1 MIEAVIA
8 SEASVK
14 VYETARRNIPGVCY
28 LQVAYME
35 LYLRGFIVAYIGL
48 LQ

>member
-1 MIEAVIA
+1 MIETVIA

-14 VYETARRNIPGVCY
+14 VYETAFRNILGVCH

-35 LYLRGFIVAYIGL
+35 LYLHGFIVAYIGL